1 MNLKFEL
8 FPNPAKDYITLKMPE
23 ELQNP
28 TVDIFNIQ
36 GKVMKSFSVDKSQN
50 QLDISYFFTGVYLV
64 HIQSDKKHILKK
76 FVKQ

>member
-8 FPNPAKDYITLKMPE
+8 FPNLAKDYITLKMPG

-28 TVDIFNIQ
+28 TVNIFNIQ
-36 GKVMKSFSVDKSQN
+36 GKVMKSFSVDESQN
-50 QLDISYFFTGVYLV
+50 QLDISYFSTGVYLV
-64 HIQSDKKHILKK
+64 NIQSDKKHILKK